1 LLQSSIRDAFARRRL
16 TKEDVMHQSKSIAAS
31 VLFALATLVSA
42 GGLAA
47 GPVTSSLM
55 VPVDGL
61 VFQPGGTFESIAL
74 TGRMHLVTQFY
85 PTDPCIP
92 NDPCRVFFDLADVKG
107 IGLPS
112 GNSYVAIGAV
122 TTTCMP
128 VDPCFP
134 SFTILPVS
142 VPNGPPIAPPSPIMP
157 ITFSVRIAF
166 DSAGHLST
174 DGIVVQLPGCN
185 TDICH

>member
-1 LLQSSIRDAFARRRL
+1 MRPL
-16 TKEDVMHQSKSIAAS
+16 KSIAAT

-42 GGLAA
+42 GVSAA
-47 GPVTSSLM
+47 YPVTSSVM

-61 VFQPGGTFESIAL
+61 VFQPGGTLESIAL
-74 TGRMHLVTQFY
+74 TGRMHLVTQFT

-92 NDPCRVFFDLADVKG
+92 SDPCRVFFDLADVKG

-112 GNSYVAIGAV
+112 GNTYVAIGAV
-122 TTTCMP
+122 TTSCTP

-142 VPNGPPIAPPSPIMP
+142 AQPIPPPITPPNPIMP

-166 DSAGHLST
+166 DSTGHLST

>member
-1 LLQSSIRDAFARRRL
+1 LFNPRRFRRASL
-16 TKEDVMHQSKSIAAS
+16 TKEDVMRPLKSIAAS
-31 VLFALATLVSA
+31 LLFALAPLVSD
-42 GGLAA
+42 GVSAA
-47 GPVTSSLM
+47 DPVTSSVM

-85 PTDPCIP
+85 PNDPCTP
-92 NDPCRVFFDLADVKG
+92 TDPCRVFFDLADVKG

-112 GNSYVAIGAV
+112 GNTYVAIGAV
-122 TTTCMP
+122 TTSCTP

-142 VPNGPPIAPPSPIMP
+142 SPVPPPIIPPDPIMP

-166 DSAGHLST
+166 DSTGHLST
-174 DGIVVQLPGCN
+174 DGIVVQLPGCS

>member
-1 LLQSSIRDAFARRRL
+1 MRQL
-16 TKEDVMHQSKSIAAS
+16 KSIAATA
-31 VLFALATLVSA
+31 LFALATLVSA
-42 GGLAA
+42 GVSAE
-47 GPVTSSLM
+47 GPVTSSVM

-61 VFQPGGTFESIAL
+61 VFQPGGTFESVAL
-74 TGRMHLVTQFY
+74 TGRMHLVTQS
-85 PTDPCIP
+85 IP
-92 NDPCRVFFDLADVKG
+92 NDPCTSSDPCSVFFNLADVKG

-112 GNSYVAIGAV
+112 GNNYIAIGAV
-122 TTTCMP
+122 TTTCYP

-142 VPNGPPIAPPSPIMP
+142 SPNPPPIVPPSPIMP

-166 DSAGHLST
+166 DSAGHLLT
-174 DGIVVQLPGCN
+174 DGIVVQFPGCN

>member
-1 LLQSSIRDAFARRRL
+1 MRHL
-16 TKEDVMHQSKSIAAS
+16 KSLAATA
-31 VLFALATLVSA
+31 LFALTTLVSA
-42 GGLAA
+42 GASAA
-47 GPVTSSLM
+47 GPVTSSVM

-61 VFQPGGTFESIAL
+61 VFQPGGTLESIAL
-74 TGRMHLVTQFY
+74 TGRMHLVTQFM

-112 GNSYVAIGAV
+112 GNNYVAIGAV
-122 TTTCMP
+122 TTSCMP

-142 VPNGPPIAPPSPIMP
+142 APGSPPITPPSPIMP

-166 DSAGHLST
+166 DSTGHLST